1 MTIEVF
7 TDGSCAKPRSPGG
20 WAYVEM
26 GVRAEIGYEPETT
39 NQRMEMM
46 AVLEAMRY
54 YDRTPIRLTS
64 DSAYCINGLT
74 ERWIDRWRLNGW
86 RNAKRKPVAN
96 RDLWEPMFEV
106 FDPEMVEL
114 VHVRGHIGVLGNE
127 VADGLAKLGRLYQ
140 CVSSLGPDDLE
151 AILAEHQRPSGKLVV
166 L

>member
-1 MTIEVF
+1 MIEVF
-7 TDGSCAKPRSPGG
+7 TDGSCAKPHSPGG
-20 WAYVEM
+20 WSWVEL
-26 GVRAEIGYEPETT
+26 GVRAEIGYEASTT

-46 AVLEAMRY
+46 AVLEAMRRY
-54 YDRTPIRLTS
+54 EGQPMTLTS

-74 ERWIDRWRLNGW
+74 ERWIDRWRVNGW

-106 FDPEMVEL
+106 FDPEHVTL
-114 VHVRGHIGVLGNE
+114 RHVRGHIGVIGNE

-140 CVSSLGPDDLE
+140 CFSFLGPEDLE

-166 L
+166 R